1 MKVFFIILS
10 MLFLMFTSCNSW
22 LDVNPQ
28 DIVDEKDLFEAGDG
42 YRNVLN
48 GVYKQMAS
56 PALYG
61 RELSWGTVD
70 ILGQLYHS
78 RAFGTGTAY
87 RSMASYK
94 YEDKLVKPIIQEIWS
109 KAFNS
114 IANCN
119 SILAVIDR
127 EDSTKFKGYNNEK
140 LLIKG
145 EALALRAFLHFDMLR
160 LFAPNP
166 ADGDAKP
173 YIPYFK
179 VYPSVFEPDLSSKE
193 VLELVIK
200 DLELARTLVAPHDT
214 IAWRKMLET
223 QYRIKYTQTNPDVN
237 QDLFFQN
244 RGFRMNY
251 LAVCSLLA
259 RVYNYYGVYD
269 PAYFDKAYDMAEHV
283 INFNLNKD
291 KEDKLE
297 FTPYY
302 NVAENKKM
310 YDEVVFCL
318 SNQKLLEDY
327 EELTSDSKYP
337 FYLKSAS
344 ELFDDNADVR
354 HKDLTEAKGS
364 YLICTKNIL
373 PAGQK
378 GDYDYCQDML
388 PLIRLS
394 ELYYLQAECLCRK
407 GDIAGAVEKIDAVR
421 GKRNCQTGASGK
433 MHQNIRDWDSFK
445 SEMVKEVACD
455 FMQEGQTFFYYK
467 RFGLFP
473 KQDMNLE
480 NMTFPKPDNELIN

>member
-10 MLFLMFTSCNSW
+10 MSFLMFTSCNSW
-22 LDVNPQ
+22 LEVNPQ
-28 DIVDEKDLFEAGDG
+28 DIVDEEDLFETGDG
-42 YRNVLN
+42 FRNVLN

-61 RELSWGTVD
+61 QEMSWGTMD

-78 RAFGTGTAY
+78 RAFGTGTSY

-94 YEDKLVKPIIQEIWS
+94 YEDSKVKAIIQEIWS
-109 KAFNS
+109 KAYNS

-119 SILAVIDR
+119 SILAVIDG

-140 LLIKG
+140 MLIKG

-166 ADGDAKP
+166 ASGDTKP

-193 VLELVIK
+193 VLELAIK
-200 DLELARTLVAPHDT
+200 DLEEARTLVAPHDT

-223 QYRIKYTQTNPDVN
+223 EFRIKYTSINSDIN

-251 LAVCSLLA
+251 LAVCALLA
-259 RVYNYYGVYD
+259 RIYNYYGVYN
-269 PAYFDKAYDMAEHV
+269 PAYYDKAYDMADHV
-283 INFNLNKD
+283 IKFNLNKD
-291 KEDKLE
+291 SEEKLE
-297 FTPYY
+297 FTAYY
-302 NVAENKKM
+302 YVEENKKM
-310 YDEVVFCL
+310 YNEVIFCL
-318 SNQKLLEDY
+318 SNQKLVEDY
-327 EELTSDSKYP
+327 EDLTSDSKYP

-354 HKDLTEAKGS
+354 QSDLTQASGS
-364 YLICTKNIL
+364 YLVCTKNI
-373 PAGQK
+373 PPV
-378 GDYDYCQDML
+378 GDMGEYDYCQDML
-388 PLIRLS
+388 PMIRLS
-394 ELYYLQAECLCRK
+394 ELYYIQAECLCRK
-407 GDIAGAVEKIDAVR
+407 GDIEGAVEKIDVVR
-421 GKRNCQTGASGK
+421 DERNCQTGASGK
-433 MHQNIRDWDSFK
+433 MHQNIHDWDSFK
-445 SEMVKEVACD
+445 AEMVKEAARD

-473 KQDMNLE
+473 KKDMTLE